1 MIDIN
6 IDIMAILS
14 HYIQL
19 VLKAVQYARRICKV
33 KRNEIISYRIRQ
45 NWFKRF
51 MRSDLSI
58 GI

>member
-6 IDIMAILS
+6 IDILAILS

-19 VLKAVQYARRICKV
+19 VLNAVQYAGRICKV

-45 NWFKRF
+45 NVCKRF
-51 MRSDLSI
+51 MRSDLSS